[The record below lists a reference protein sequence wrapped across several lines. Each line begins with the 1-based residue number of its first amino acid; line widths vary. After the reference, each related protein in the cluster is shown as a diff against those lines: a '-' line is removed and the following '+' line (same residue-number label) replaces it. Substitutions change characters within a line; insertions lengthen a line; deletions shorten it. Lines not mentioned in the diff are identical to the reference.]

1 MISFLVLT
9 ALGLGLCAQGNEL
22 GALLVIAG
30 IGCGFYNIHRRERR
44 EAKEGRQ

>member
-1 MISFLVLT
+1 MISFLILT

-30 IGCGFYNIHRRERR
+30 TVCGFYEIQRGE
-44 EAKEGRQ
+44 KEGRQ